1 MKLPPKERFMLDLAK
16 AIHQMDLNR
25 ILTMKHI
32 SGFKQEETVG
42 EIAET
47 IMGLGASLY
56 ESVQNYHEKTS
67 RFATC
72 TGMFEV
78 ALCDLHTDEPYVEVS
93 FKPEEEIYYLH
104 SGKRII

>member
-1 MKLPPKERFMLDLAK
+1 MLDLAK

-25 ILTMKHI
+25 ILTMKHAA
-32 SGFKQEETVG
+32 GFTQEDTVG
-42 EIAET
+42 EIAEK

-56 ESVQNYHEKTS
+56 ESVQEYPEKTG

-78 ALCDLHTDEPYVEVS
+78 ALCDLYTDEPYVEVS
-93 FKPEEEIYYLH
+93 FKPEEEIYDLN
-104 SGKRII
+104 SGERII